1 MIGARFKSLL
11 VILLVSVL
19 ISAATVA
26 RGCPFCSAVAQT
38 FSEEM
43 ASMDAVVLGKLLKL
57 PPAPEPGDAATDEEE
72 VPRAVFEVVTVLKGK
87 ELVGKTRSIETIYFG
102 EGKVGSLFLVM

>member
-26 RGCPFCSAVAQT
+26 RGCPFLFSGSADIQ
-38 FSEEM
+38 
-43 ASMDAVVLGKLLKL
+43 
-57 PPAPEPGDAATDEEE
+57 
-72 VPRAVFEVVTVLKGK
+72 
-87 ELVGKTRSIETIYFG
+87 
-102 EGKVGSLFLVM
+102 